1 MDFYPRTKL
10 LSGSSLPPRPS
21 PIPSALSSL
30 RASMLDKYNCSQA
43 YSELETINRI
53 LELEGLSD
61 ERCKKPQL
69 DRILLGDLKFD
80 EEEEYMEQLYED
92 KFEEQLTELF

>member
-1 MDFYPRTKL
+1 MNFDTRLPYSQPRAPQDRQQVLGRALRL
-10 LSGSSLPPRPS
+10 LRSR
-21 PIPSALSSL
+21 
-30 RASMLDKYNCSQA
+30 MCDKYNCSQA